1 MMMIYNKNNNNNNN
15 NNYYLYDNNND
26 DAFFTWWVPRS
37 RQQIVAGSYKLLKV
51 KEFAFRC
58 NTFGVSASGYLHID
72 NMEDL
77 QNNKFFAAMR
87 HIFPNLEEEAC
98 SRQWT
103 LLIPQ
108 STAIQVSKFTT
119 KSILFSHIVQPLNQY
134 YPGHFLTLNGKSIK
148 YEPKERSLK
157 ACSKISEAG
166 GAFAEERTVNILF
179 EETFFV
185 GDESF
190 KVFCINRP
198 ITGPGDVLRTTYDGL
213 ELFSPKRSAKCWV
226 EMLRRSKVDRPAVTL
241 ALKEA
246 LELNQKLMNGF
257 NAVDA
262 SNQENEQENPVL
274 ISKHVDVGS

>member
-1 MMMIYNKNNNNNNN
+1 MGTSSKATNCCR
-15 NNYYLYDNNND
+15 
-26 DAFFTWWVPRS
+26 FVH
-37 RQQIVAGSYKLLKV
+37 KLLKV
-51 KEFAFRC
+51 KQFAFRC
-58 NTFGVSASGYLHID
+58 KTFGVSAPGYLHID

-157 ACSKISEAG
+157 ACSKISEG
-166 GAFAEERTVNILF
+166 RCV
-179 EETFFV
+179 
-185 GDESF
+185 
-190 KVFCINRP
+190 R
-198 ITGPGDVLRTTYDGL
+198 
-213 ELFSPKRSAKCWV
+213 
-226 EMLRRSKVDRPAVTL
+226 
-241 ALKEA
+241 
-246 LELNQKLMNGF
+246 
-257 NAVDA
+257 
-262 SNQENEQENPVL
+262 
-274 ISKHVDVGS
+274 